1 MGHVFKHPKYY
12 EELRKLR
19 KEAEASSNKPKL
31 QAPSNKLTRAPSLKR
46 QAASAKLQAPSVY
59 KKFLIAG
66 NP

>member
-19 KEAEASSNKPKL
+19 KEAEASSVKQ
-31 QAPSNKLTRAPSLKR
+31 QAPSNKRTRAPSLKH